1 MFIKRSL
8 NTKTEI
14 SGDGPESSISKKLPV
29 QLSNIDSES
38 QLTRKNNKI
47 IESVVCAIGKYLK
60 NKFNDC

>member
-29 QLSNIDSES
+29 QLSNIDSER
-38 QLTRKNNKI
+38 LTRKNNKI